1 MPISFESDPK
11 PYKVLES
18 KYLFQR
24 PWLTVREERLQ
35 LHSGAII
42 EQFYVFEYPRWVNV
56 IAVTKENSIVLIRQY
71 RHAIGE
77 VYYEIPAGVCEDGE
91 DLCQAAQRELLE
103 ETGYGGGEW
112 SLFMTLCANPSIQA
126 NRTYTFLA
134 LGVEK
139 VAHQQLESTEEI
151 TVHLK
156 TQRELKELIEQG
168 EIVQALHAAPLLKF
182 LLSMMDKTDK
192 N

>member
-18 KYLFQR
+18 KYLFKR
-24 PWLTVREERLQ
+24 PWLTIREERLELQ
-35 LHSGAII
+35 SGGMI

-56 IAVTKENSIVLIRQY
+56 VALTKENDVVLIRQY

-77 VYYEIPAGVCEDGE
+77 VYFEIPAGVCEDGE
-91 DLCQAAQRELLE
+91 DLLEAAQRELLE
-103 ETGYGGGEW
+103 ETGYGGGKW
-112 SLFMTLCANPSIQA
+112 SLFMTLCANPAIQA

-134 LGVEK
+134 RGVEK
-139 VAHQQLESTEEI
+139 QAHQQLEATEEI

-156 TQRELKELIEQG
+156 SPEEVKELIFQG
-168 EIVQALHAAPLLKF
+168 EFIQALHTAPLLKF
-182 LLSMMDKTDK
+182 LLTLKENTH
-192 N
+192 

>member
-1 MPISFESDPK
+1 MPTSFENDPK

-18 KYLFQR
+18 KYLFKR
-24 PWLTVREERLQ
+24 PWLTVREERLE
-35 LHSGAII
+35 LESGGII

-56 IAVTKENSIVLIRQY
+56 VALTKENEVVLIRQY

-77 VYYEIPAGVCEDGE
+77 VYFEIPAGVCEDGE
-91 DLCQAAQRELLE
+91 DLLEAAQRELLE

-134 LGVEK
+134 RGVEK
-139 VAHQQLESTEEI
+139 QAHQQLEATEEI

-156 TQRELKELIEQG
+156 SPSEARALIESG
-168 EIVQALHAAPLLKF
+168 DIIQALHTAPLLKF
-182 LLSMMDKTDK
+182 LLSESDRSNQD
-192 N
+192 

>member
-11 PYKVLES
+11 PYKVLDS
-18 KYLFQR
+18 KYIFQR
-24 PWLTVREERLQ
+24 PWLTVREERLE
-35 LHSGAII
+35 LESGGII

-56 IAVTKENSIVLIRQY
+56 IAVTKENKVVLIRQY

-91 DLCQAAQRELLE
+91 DLLKAAERELLE

-134 LGVEK
+134 NGVEK
-139 VAHQQLESTEEI
+139 VTHQQLESTEEI

-156 TQRELKELIEQG
+156 SPQEIQNLIQQG
-168 EIVQALHAAPLLKF
+168 EFIQALHAAPLLKF
-182 LLSMMDKTDK
+182 LLLESKKPSHD
-192 N
+192 